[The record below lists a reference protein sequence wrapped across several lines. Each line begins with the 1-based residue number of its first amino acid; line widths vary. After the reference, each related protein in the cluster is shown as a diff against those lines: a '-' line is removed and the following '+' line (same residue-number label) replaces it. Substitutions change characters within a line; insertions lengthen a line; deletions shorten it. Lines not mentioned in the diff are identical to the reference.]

1 VNKVRPERVA
11 GGWVSMRITL
21 TWLRLE
27 SRRRWRSLVV
37 LALLVALATATVLTA
52 VAGARRGESAYDRLW
67 ARTLPATATVLPNQP
82 GFDWAR
88 VRALPE
94 VSALTMFPV
103 AFGFAVD
110 CCPGA
115 GAGFPPA
122 DTEFGRTIERPVIL
136 AGRLYNPSRADEV
149 VVTPKFVA
157 SYGRGVGD
165 TLTLHLASPRQVD
178 AQYDGS
184 TGPPLGP
191 TIRARIVGVGRTPW
205 GIDADSPGQSGGVQ
219 PSPALFTHY
228 RANIMGTSGKTYI
241 NALVRLKGG
250 AAAIPAFRADLAR
263 VTKRS
268 DIDVWNNRVNFGEP
282 TRKVTGYEAA
292 CLLAFALA
300 ALVAAF
306 FLVGQSVARYT
317 SATVVDLQ
325 VLQAVGMTRRQA
337 IASASAAP
345 LLAGVVGATAGVA
358 GAIVASR
365 WMPIGLAA
373 IVEPHPGVDVDWLVL
388 GTGWVIAPL
397 LVLAGSA
404 AVVTSA
410 LTAGR
415 RRRAP
420 RRSAAAAA
428 AAGAGL
434 PVPAVIGARFALEP
448 GRGRSAVPVRPAL
461 VGAIAGVLGVLA
473 AFTFSAG
480 VSDATANPARFGQTW
495 QLGTFLGLNGRDAG
509 PASRVLRAV
518 AADRDV
524 IGVEDA
530 RIAGAQSGQVSIESF
545 TYAPVAGKRLPIV
558 VADGR
563 MPTLPDEIALAP
575 TTARDLH
582 ATTGSTVRLAGGA
595 TQRAVRVTGI
605 AFVPAGPHNGYADGA
620 WLTPAGYDRIFA
632 GTHYAF
638 KFHVAAVALRPGADV
653 QAVARRLNA
662 AAGAIKGGGAFTFS
676 PPGPVPEVQV
686 IKDLELLPLALS
698 AFLAL
703 LAIGAVG
710 HALSIAVHRRRHD
723 LAVLRA
729 LGMSRLQTRMVVAT
743 QASVLAVIGLVFG
756 VPLGVALGRSI
767 WRVVAGFTPLAY
779 HPPLAVWALLLIGPV
794 ALLAANVLAAWPEHH
809 AARLRTGQVLRTE

>member
-1 VNKVRPERVA
+1 
-11 GGWVSMRITL
+11 MRITL
-21 TWLRLE
+21 TWLRSEL
-27 SRRRWRSLVV
+27 RRRWRSLLV
-37 LALLVALATATVLTA
+37 LALLVALATATVLAA
-52 VAGARRGESAYDRLW
+52 VAGARRGESAFGRLW

-82 GFDWAR
+82 GFDWAK

-94 VSALTMFPV
+94 VSALSKFPV
-103 AFGFAVD
+103 TFGFALD
-110 CCPGA
+110 CCA
-115 GAGFPPA
+115 GASTGFPPA
-122 DTEFGRTIERPVIL
+122 DSEITRTLERPVML
-136 AGRLYNPSRADEV
+136 AGRLFDPRRVDEV
-149 VVTPKFVA
+149 LVTPKFVA

-165 TLTLHLASPRQVD
+165 TLTLHLPSPQQVN
-178 AQYDGS
+178 AGYDGS
-184 TGPPLGP
+184 TGPPRGP
-191 TIRARIVGVGRTPW
+191 IIVARIVGVGRTPW
-205 GIDADSPGQSGGVQ
+205 GVDADSPGQSGGVLA
-219 PSPALFTHY
+219 SPALFTHY
-228 RANIMGTSGKTYI
+228 RANIMGTSGQTYI

-263 VTKRS
+263 VTGRS
-268 DIDVWNNRVNFGEP
+268 DIDVWNNLANFGGP

-300 ALVAAF
+300 ALAAAV
-306 FLVGQSVARYT
+306 FLVGQSVARYV
-317 SATVVDLQ
+317 SATVADLQ
-325 VLQAVGMTRRQA
+325 VLRAVGMTPRQA
-337 IASASAAP
+337 VAAASAAP
-345 LLAGVVGATAGVA
+345 FPAAAAGTTAGFA
-358 GAIVASR
+358 GAVLASR
-365 WMPIGLAA
+365 WMPIGLAS
-373 IVEPHPGVDVDWLVL
+373 IVEPHPGLDVDWLVL
-388 GTGWVIAPL
+388 GTGWAIFPL

-404 AVVTSA
+404 AAAAAA

-415 RRRAP
+415 QQGIP
-420 RRSAAAAA
+420 RRSAVAVA

-434 PVPAVIGARFALEP
+434 PLPVVVGARFALEP

-461 VGAIAGVLGVLA
+461 VGAVVGVLA

-480 VSDATANPARFGQTW
+480 VSDAAANPARFGQTW
-495 QLGTFLGLNGRDAG
+495 QLGTFLGLNGQDFG

-524 IGVEDA
+524 IGVDDA
-530 RIAGAQSGQVSIESF
+530 RIGGAQAGQVSIESF
-545 TYAPVAGKRLPIV
+545 TYAPVAGKRVPV
-558 VADGR
+558 VLTAGR
-563 MPTLPDEIALAP
+563 MPAMPDEIALAP
-575 TTARDLH
+575 ATARELH

-662 AAGAIKGGGAFTFS
+662 AAAAIKGGGAFTFS
-676 PPGPVPEVQV
+676 PPFPLPEVQV

-779 HPPLAVWALLLIGPV
+779 HPPLAVWALLLIGPI
-794 ALLAANVLAAWPEHH
+794 ALLAANVA
-809 AARLRTGQVLRTE
+809 